1 MSDPA
6 FDTLG
11 AARKLKDAGVG
22 ADQAEAIV
30 EVMGEST
37 NRLVTTERFEAG
49 MAMLRVRIESVK
61 AELQTGQAMLCTR
74 IDAVKAELQTGQAEL
89 HSRIDSV
96 RAEMR
101 EQIARS
107 QVATISVLIAAMA
120 LMFAIYGMLQAKGVI
135 P

>member
-37 NRLVTTERFEAG
+37 NQLVTTERFETG
-49 MAMLRVRIESVK
+49 ISMLHTQ
-61 AELQTGQAMLCTR
+61 LT
-74 IDAVKAELQTGQAEL
+74 
-89 HSRIDSV
+89 SRIDSLQTELRTGFDAL
-96 RAEMR
+96 RAEMG
-101 EQIARS
+101 EKIARS
-107 QVATISVLIAAMA
+107 QVATISIMIAANA
-120 LMFAIYGMLQAKGVI
+120 LMFAMFGVIYGMLQVRGVI